1 MSYVNPNFTPF
12 HPRQINQLEN
22 NYTYSRSQANFNNK
36 LNSFPNNNFNFNV
49 SKIISSDQDTSSF
62 NNNITNNYYTNNNN
76 YRNNYNYDEDNEYIP
91 CFILVNNLD
100 EYSKDTFFNFLENE
114 RINATDV
121 KVLDRNKLIIK
132 FLDKKARFD
141 FMEDYNNVKQNFIG
155 VEIRY
160 INEEEKE
167 RIINNNANKVAH
179 SNSYFNNYINETRNM
194 IQMPKKKTNF
204 QKFID
209 VFLNL

>member
-1 MSYVNPNFTPF
+1 MSFNFTRF
-12 HPRQINQLEN
+12 HPRQMNQLEN
-22 NYTYSRSQANFNNK
+22 NYSYSRSQANFNNK
-36 LNSFPNNNFNFNV
+36 LNSFPSNNFNFNV

-62 NNNITNNYYTNNNN
+62 NNNINNNYYPNNNY
-76 YRNNYNYDEDNEYIP
+76 YRNNYIYDENNEYLP
-91 CFILVNNLD
+91 CFILVTNLD
-100 EYSKDTFFNFLENE
+100 EYSKERFFNFMENE
-114 RINATDV
+114 RINARDV
-121 KVLDRNKLIIK
+121 KVLDKYKLIIK
-132 FLDKKARFD
+132 FLDEKTRND
-141 FMEDYNNVKQNFIG
+141 FMENYSNVKQDFIG

-160 INEEEKE
+160 INEEEKD

-179 SNSYFNNYINETRNM
+179 NNSYFNNYMNETRNM